1 MSIVLMFLAMIVVLF
16 VAAFLTRRRFGV
28 LGLALTAGA
37 TLSSLWA
44 AQLTPLVA
52 KAGLELVAP
61 PLESV
66 VAAALVLL
74 PAVLLFFSGPTYH
87 HTTERV
93 IGSLAFAILAV
104 AFLLQPLGNSL
115 VLDETGQTIYRF
127 FTQNQVYIV
136 TLGLAFAIFDLLTT
150 RTPKHRRDHSKH

>member
-1 MSIVLMFLAMIVVLF
+1 MNIVILFLVVIAALF
-16 VAAFLTRRRFGV
+16 VVAFLTRRRFGV

-44 AQLTPLVA
+44 VQLTPLVA

-61 PLESV
+61 PLENV
-66 VAAALVLL
+66 VAAGLVLL

-93 IGSLAFAILAV
+93 IGSLAFAILAL
-104 AFLLQPLGNSL
+104 AFLLEPLGSSL
-115 VLDETGQTIYRF
+115 VLDATSRTIYAFVVHNR
-127 FTQNQVYIV
+127 VYIV

-150 RTPKHRRDHSKH
+150 RTPKHRDHSRH

>member
-1 MSIVLMFLAMIVVLF
+1 MNIVVVFLIVIVTLF
-16 VAAFLTRRRFGV
+16 VVAFLTRRRFGV

-44 AQLTPLVA
+44 IQLTPLVA

-61 PLESV
+61 PLENV
-66 VAAALVLL
+66 VAAGLVLL

-87 HTTERV
+87 HATERV
-93 IGSLAFAILAV
+93 IGSLAFAILAL
-104 AFLLQPLGNSL
+104 AFLLEPLGSSL
-115 VLDETGQTIYRF
+115 VLDTTSRTIYNFVVHNR
-127 FTQNQVYIV
+127 VYIV

-150 RTPKHRRDHSKH
+150 RTPKHRERSRH